1 MSLTVPLLITRLKL
15 KTNPKGVNNMD
26 LSNFDQTAFQK
37 YIDNRLKQSIT
48 IANPSTKITGF
59 DLVLSQIPPLE
70 RVTYRLRDDYPK
82 LINGVTKKDLLKI
95 FQQLNLTDYYMH
107 HGYKV
112 HQVNNP
118 QPYIIL
124 TDQKVGVIH
133 G

>member
-1 MSLTVPLLITRLKL
+1 
-15 KTNPKGVNNMD
+15 MD

-48 IANPSTKITGF
+48 IANPSIKITGF

-82 LINGVTKKDLLKI
+82 LINGVAKKDLLKV

-107 HGYKV
+107 HGYTV
-112 HQVNNP
+112 YQVNNP
-118 QPYIIL
+118 QPYIII